1 MVQHVTMVRRH
12 VESHMKDLEKSGNLR
27 EGFIHPAK
35 DLKLSPF
42 EIVAEIFSVKFP
54 PCPVGCLKRLIPL
67 REDLFKDVI
76 RGGLSRFAFM
86 RFLPTTRARSLQT
99 LISSGNPSIH
109 QSTITP
115 GSPSPIVLINDAV
128 KQGSIPQ

>member
-1 MVQHVTMVRRH
+1 MVRRH
-12 VESHMKDLEKSGNLR
+12 VEFQMKDLEKSGRLR
-27 EGFIHPAK
+27 ERAYPSSQRPETLPLWVRRR
-35 DLKLSPF
+35 DLLRQ
-42 EIVAEIFSVKFP
+42 VP

-99 LISSGNPSIH
+99 LISSVNPSIKSVYH
-109 QSTITP
+109 HSRLSNP
-115 GSPSPIVLINDAV
+115 LAPIVLINEAV
-128 KQGSIPQ
+128 NQGSISL